1 MKAKYQ
7 TENEIKWKDAYSA
20 MSWPSWLSGC
30 QQPGLS
36 YDTPH
41 THLPLKVFLL
51 LRRWESRAHHLHW
64 AHQLICSVKGTQRKW
79 NAKIRWVFSKILRLQ
94 NRGCWKRNT
103 PQKAFK
109 NIITEIVKISERVG
123 NKIEEL
129 SQKEQ
134 NVKMM
139 ENRREN
145 PPTKTRGS
153 MQKVQDSHIRGCRN
167 KQRRKKLKEMNLQ
180 V

>member
-1 MKAKYQ
+1 MKGCILS
-7 TENEIKWKDAYSA
+7 NELTFLALRMPAARLKIWHPTHTPASESVPSVETLRIPGSSPYSEPT
-20 MSWPSWLSGC
+20 SW
-30 QQPGLS
+30 
-36 YDTPH
+36 
-41 THLPLKVFLL
+41 F
-51 LRRWESRAHHLHW
+51 A
-64 AHQLICSVKGTQRKW
+64 VKGTQRKW
-79 NAKIRWVFSKILRLQ
+79 NAKIRLIFSKILHLQ

-109 NIITEIVKISERVG
+109 NIITEIGKISERVG

-145 PPTKTRGS
+145 TPTKTRGS
-153 MQKVQDSHIRGCRN
+153 MQKVQDSHIRGSRN